1 MGSSMST
8 LAVALG
14 LGIWGASDF
23 TPLRGPHYE
32 RPPGRPGIKKYR
44 VKRRARNRVA
54 SKSRA
59 RNRA

>member
-1 MGSSMST
+1 MGSSISS
-8 LAVALG
+8 LALALG
-14 LGIWGASDF
+14 LGVWGSNDF

-32 RPPGRPGIKKYR
+32 RPPGRPGIKAYR
-44 VKRRARNRVA
+44 AKRKVRNRMA